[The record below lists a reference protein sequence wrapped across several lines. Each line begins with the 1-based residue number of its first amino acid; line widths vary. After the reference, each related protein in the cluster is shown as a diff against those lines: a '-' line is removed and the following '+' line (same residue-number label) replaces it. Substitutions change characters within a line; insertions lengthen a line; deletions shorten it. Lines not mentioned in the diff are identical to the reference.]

1 MIRTNIMEDKKTIMT
16 RFLNRLNNDI
26 LNVVEL

>member
-1 MIRTNIMEDKKTIMT
+1 MIRTNIMKDKKTIMA